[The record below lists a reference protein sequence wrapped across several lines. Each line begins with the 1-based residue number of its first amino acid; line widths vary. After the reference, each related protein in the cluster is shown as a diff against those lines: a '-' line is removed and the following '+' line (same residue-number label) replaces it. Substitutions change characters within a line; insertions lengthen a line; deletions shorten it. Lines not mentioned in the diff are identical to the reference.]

1 MPSVSSTPS
10 RSTILIVDDEPDLRE
25 VVAELLEMED
35 YTVLQAANGQAALAV
50 LAANN
55 DQPCLVLLDLMMP
68 VMDGHEFLHRLREEE
83 RYRELPVLM
92 LTAHFSAKAPPGT
105 VGLLRKP
112 VDIPELL
119 AMVARHCPAA
129 A

>member
-1 MPSVSSTPS
+1 MSSTPS
-10 RSTILIVDDEPDLRE
+10 RSIILIVDDEPDLRE

-35 YTVLQAANGQAALAV
+35 YTVLQAANGQAALDV
-50 LAANN
+50 LATHG
-55 DQPCLVLLDLMMP
+55 DPPCLVLLDLMMP
-68 VMDGHEFLHRLREEE
+68 VMDGHEFLHRLREDA

-112 VDIPELL
+112 VDIAELL

>member
-1 MPSVSSTPS
+1 MSSTPA
-10 RSTILIVDDEPDLRE
+10 RSIILIVDDEPDLRE

-35 YTVLQAANGQAALAV
+35 YTVLQAANGQAALDV
-50 LAANN
+50 LAANA
-55 DQPCLVLLDLMMP
+55 QPCLVLLDLMMP
-68 VMDGHEFLHRLREEE
+68 VMDGHEFLHRLREDE

-92 LTAHFSAKAPPGT
+92 LTAHFSAKVPPGT

-112 VDIPELL
+112 VDIAELL

>member
-1 MPSVSSTPS
+1 MSSTPS

-35 YTVLQAANGQAALAV
+35 YTVLQAANGQAALDV

-68 VMDGHEFLHRLREEE
+68 VMDGHEFLHRLREDA

>member
-1 MPSVSSTPS
+1 MSSTPS
-10 RSTILIVDDEPDLRE
+10 RSIILIVDDEPDLRE

-35 YTVLQAANGQAALAV
+35 YTVLQAANGQAALDV

-68 VMDGHEFLHRLREEE
+68 VMDGHEFLHRLREDA

-119 AMVARHCPAA
+119 SMVARHCPAA

>member
-1 MPSVSSTPS
+1 MSSTPP
-10 RSTILIVDDEPDLRE
+10 RSIILIVDDEPDLRE

-35 YTVLQAANGQAALAV
+35 YTVLQAANGQAALEV
-50 LAANN
+50 LAAN
-55 DQPCLVLLDLMMP
+55 DEQPCLVLLDLMMP
-68 VMDGHEFLHRLREEE
+68 VMDGHEFLHRLREDA

>member
-1 MPSVSSTPS
+1 MRREPS

-35 YTVLQAANGQAALAV
+35 YTVLQAANGQAALEV
-50 LAANN
+50 LASQP
-55 DQPCLVLLDLMMP
+55 QPCLVLLDLMMP
-68 VMDGHEFLHRLREEE
+68 VMDGHEFLHRLRQDE
-83 RYRELPVLM
+83 RHRELPVLM

-112 VDIPELL
+112 VDIAELL

-129 A
+129 

>member
-1 MPSVSSTPS
+1 MSSTPP
-10 RSTILIVDDEPDLRE
+10 RSIILIVDDEPDLRE

-35 YTVLQAANGQAALAV
+35 YTVLQAANGQAALEV
-50 LAANN
+50 LAAQHD

-68 VMDGHEFLHRLREEE
+68 VMDGHEFLHRIQQDE
-83 RYRELPVLM
+83 RYRALPVLM

-112 VDIPELL
+112 VDIAELL

-129 A
+129 

>member
-1 MPSVSSTPS
+1 MSSTPS
-10 RSTILIVDDEPDLRE
+10 RSIILIVDDEPDLRE

-35 YTVLQAANGQAALAV
+35 YTVLQAANGQAALDV
-50 LAANN
+50 LAAN
-55 DQPCLVLLDLMMP
+55 DEQPCLVLLDLMMP
-68 VMDGHEFLHRLREEE
+68 VMDGHEFLHRLREDE

-112 VDIPELL
+112 VDIAELL

>member
-1 MPSVSSTPS
+1 MSSTPS

-35 YTVLQAANGQAALAV
+35 YTVLQAANGQAALDV
-50 LAANN
+50 LAAH
-55 DQPCLVLLDLMMP
+55 DDPPCLVLLDLMMP
-68 VMDGHEFLHRLREEE
+68 VMDGHEFLHQLQQDA

-112 VDIPELL
+112 VDIAELL
-119 AMVARHCPAA
+119 AMVARHCPAS
-129 A
+129 